1 MKSILI
7 TSSILILLLAALR
20 PLLRGRI
27 DPRLQYA
34 LWLVIALRLLLPVE
48 LAPSTYSAL
57 ALLDRAEGPV
67 QVAQA
72 IGQTTVPVP
81 AMSYDEARA
90 QVIQEYRQQGT
101 AESALTPGDLAAID
115 AQARERSQGATLS
128 QLFARYARPLW
139 LGGAALAGLWF
150 LLVNTRLRRR
160 LGTAELALIEP
171 STKLPVFV
179 SDVLPSPCLCG
190 TLRPAIY
197 VTPHAAQDPDRL
209 RHVLAHEATHYR
221 HHDHWWALARC
232 LCLCLYW
239 FDPLVWWAAALS
251 RQDCEL
257 ACDAGAIRRLG
268 EEERL
273 PYGRTLVDMIAA
285 GRCSLMQTATTMTG
299 GKRRVRERVRLIAR
313 RPKTVLAVVLAL
325 VLVLWAAVGCTFT
338 GAPEESPEP
347 SPDPSPLSSDA
358 LNTATLPARLL
369 DVPEDLDNVEAASQ
383 DGSLAVYYFK
393 KPGEELDLAQYLLYV
408 EQLSQEQF
416 DQIYDGSSSVSN
428 GSYVFARGNG
438 QYYAL
443 RRNTSIEYDLE
454 DEEAFNAAYRAVSDF
469 AQKTVLETEG
479 VEPFSLDQLDRY
491 QVPALIDRLL
501 AAPSVTLSLAP
512 AGTSRVYAYPIDPG
526 QYSDAFYLNA
536 LASNFRW
543 EEAPWSTMDGAATLR
558 LEASDGSASLTLK
571 EGSYLVTDG
580 DGNCWKGVYDVED
593 YVATADTTP
602 YEYVRKHVFDP
613 AELFRLRTGTV
624 PNRGQSHEEV
634 VREWIEGWEG
644 AMAKTAPG
652 SQYAC
657 TYVRP
662 GKITADAHADLTAE
676 ELEEFVSYR
685 SENGL
690 TAADYGKTW
699 FTFAYS
705 LVFVPVDPME
715 DNNPLWAGN
724 TDYYQ
729 GNDAPEGALTWGRV
743 GYMRLIDDNWVCEG
757 VGTGW

>member
-48 LAPSTYSAL
+48 LAPSAYSAL

-72 IGQTTVPVP
+72 IGQTTVPIPV
-81 AMSYDEARA
+81 MSYEEAFDQA
-90 QVIQEYRQQGT
+90 LSELQQEQTITTSFTDLDQVEHR
-101 AESALTPGDLAAID
+101 
-115 AQARERSQGATLS
+115 AREIQTERPTLA
-128 QLFARYARPLW
+128 QLFEKYARPLW

-150 LLVNTRLRRR
+150 LLVNARLRRR
-160 LGTAELALIEP
+160 LGTAELLTM
-171 STKLPVFV
+171 SSGLPVFV
-179 SDVLPSPCLCG
+179 SHVLPSPCLFG

-197 VTPHAAQDPDRL
+197 VTPHAAGDPDRL

-221 HHDHWWALARC
+221 HRDHWWALVRC

-299 GKRRVRERVRLIAR
+299 SKRRVRERVRLITR

-325 VLVLWAAVGCTFT
+325 VLVLGTAVGCTFT

-369 DVPEDLDNVEAASQ
+369 DLPEDLDNVEAASE
-383 DGSLAVYYFK
+383 DDSLAVYYFK
-393 KPGEELDLAQYLLYV
+393 KPGEELDRAQYLLIV
-408 EQLSQEQF
+408 NQFSQKQF
-416 DQIYDGSSSVSN
+416 DELFDGSSSVSG
-428 GSYVFARGNG
+428 GSHVFAKGNDRYYVF
-438 QYYAL
+438 Y
-443 RRNTSIEYDLE
+443 RNTSIEYDLE
-454 DEEAFNAAYRAVSDF
+454 DEELFNTALRAVSDF

-491 QVPALIDRLL
+491 QLPALIDRLL
-501 AAPSVTLSLAP
+501 AAPSVELSLAP

-526 QYSDAFYLNA
+526 QYSDAFYLSA

-543 EEAPWSTMDGAATLR
+543 EEAPWSMMDGATTLR

-580 DGNCWKGVYDVED
+580 DGHCWKGVYDVED

-613 AELFRLRTGTV
+613 AELFYLRTTTV
-624 PNRGQSHEEV
+624 PDRGQSHEEIAQ
-634 VREWIEGWEG
+634 EWAETWEG
-644 AMAKTAPG
+644 AMTKTAPG
-652 SQYAC
+652 NQCAC
-657 TYVRP
+657 TYVRVERIQADMP
-662 GKITADAHADLTAE
+662 AFTAGPDFTAQE
-676 ELEEFVSYR
+676 ALEEFCEAR
-685 SENGL
+685 DMPAEEF
-690 TAADYGKTW
+690 GKTW
-699 FTFAYS
+699 FGFCYDT
-705 LVFVPVDPME
+705 VFVPVDSSEDGPM
-715 DNNPLWAGN
+715 WAGN
-724 TDYYQ
+724 TRYYE
-729 GNDAPEGALTWGRV
+729 GDDAPEGALVYSHV
-743 GYMRLIDDNWVCEG
+743 GYLRLIDGNWVCEG